1 MAPLVCFS
9 HLTNIFF
16 SISPDEYYPGWIE
29 EIWGC
34 VKYIGIPY
42 ETVMNMPVQKRK
54 TWIMRHNMEQE
65 IQKEEAEKAKN
76 GNTSM
81 IDGLG
86 INAYAQMEQN
96 KQKMNGDQ
104 LK

>member
-1 MAPLVCFS
+1 
-9 HLTNIFF
+9 
-16 SISPDEYYPGWIE
+16 
-29 EIWGC
+29 
-34 VKYIGIPY
+34 
-42 ETVMNMPVQKRK
+42 MPVHKRK

-65 IQKEEAEKAKN
+65 EQREQAEKAKN
-76 GNTSM
+76 GGAST

-96 KQKMNGDQ
+96 KQKMNGGQ